1 MPLYYSQAVREDVAT
16 RLSGGQTP
24 KHIAETLN
32 LSLKTVY
39 RLKKSF
45 IHDDDTYVAP
55 PMARTVRQKINREK
69 LLQLSEIMKSTPN
82 VTLKE
87 LLAKAIMDGIFD
99 NEESAPDISTLHRAL
114 TKKVGFKWQKPQYD
128 DPRAKRSRVTYERC
142 EFRRSLQEGLVD
154 PTKTLCQDETSFYVG
169 GEAPTRAWGTV
180 YRKPKIEKNKMFGT
194 KVVMYLTIGYKLDA
208 DGNPL
213 AFVHWLCV
221 PPQRSNKPLSDRI
234 EPWEAKDDSD
244 KRKLK
249 EKYTEAYV
257 NSLSA
262 AGLKKELC
270 SVSLRSPATTAAS
283 MRETLI
289 RVGRGGSRVNE
300 LRQRKK
306 GGQEKGALRPH
317 T

>member
-45 IHDDDTYVAP
+45 IHDDDTYVSP

-82 VTLKE
+82 ITLKE

-128 DPRAKRSRVTYERC
+128 RTMTIPVPSALELHTNVVSSAD
-142 EFRRSLQEGLVD
+142 
-154 PTKTLCQDETSFYVG
+154 LC
-169 GEAPTRAWGTV
+169 RKAW
-180 YRKPKIEKNKMFGT
+180 
-194 KVVMYLTIGYKLDA
+194 
-208 DGNPL
+208 
-213 AFVHWLCV
+213 
-221 PPQRSNKPLSDRI
+221 
-234 EPWEAKDDSD
+234 
-244 KRKLK
+244 
-249 EKYTEAYV
+249 
-257 NSLSA
+257 
-262 AGLKKELC
+262 
-270 SVSLRSPATTAAS
+270 
-283 MRETLI
+283 
-289 RVGRGGSRVNE
+289 
-300 LRQRKK
+300 
-306 GGQEKGALRPH
+306 
-317 T
+317 